1 MSDVKTP
8 AHARGLGAAGRP
20 RRPGRETTRLAKEI
34 YERDIRRQVEVDHHG
49 EYMANSVDIR
59 NRPSLTIFG
68 RQRSVY
74 GHSDRALLTPGC
86 SGLDTGH

>member
-1 MSDVKTP
+1 MTKAVTSPKIRCPREET
-8 AHARGLGAAGRP
+8 ARLGD
-20 RRPGRETTRLAKEI
+20 EI
-34 YERDIRRQVEVDHHG
+34 HERDIRQQVEVDHHG
-49 EYMANSVDIR
+49 KYIANDVDSG

-74 GHSDRALLTPGC
+74 CHSARALLTCGC